1 MIVVTGSTGN
11 IGRSLVE
18 QLVAQG
24 VPVRALTRDPARAG
38 LPVEAEIVRADLSS
52 AASLES
58 VFKGADALFLN
69 LAAAAGANVGDL
81 VAAAVA
87 AGVRRIVL
95 NSSMAVTGVPEDD
108 TAPIAV
114 WHAEAE
120 RAVRESG
127 AEWCFV
133 RGGMYATNAL
143 MWADGIRADGLV
155 RGPFPGA
162 NAAPVHEADL
172 ATIAARALLDPDGT
186 HTGQVYVATGPAG
199 VTFEEQA
206 AAIGR
211 ALGRPEVRFERV
223 PFEEG
228 VVLLEGWG
236 APREFAVD
244 VLRNLE
250 ATVGTEALVTDAVSR
265 VTGRP
270 ARSFEEWAR
279 DHVADFG

>member
-1 MIVVTGSTGN
+1 MIVVTGATGN

-38 LPVEAEIVRADLSS
+38 LPAEAEVVRADLSS
-52 AASLES
+52 TASLEAL
-58 VFKGADALFLN
+58 FKGANALFLN
-69 LAAAAGANVGDL
+69 LAATRGAHIGDL

-120 RAVRESG
+120 RVVRESG

-143 MWADGIRADGLV
+143 MWAAGIRADGLV
-155 RGPFPGA
+155 RGPFPGTT
-162 NAAPVHEADL
+162 AAPVHEADL
-172 ATIAARALLDPDGT
+172 AAIAAHALLDPDGT
-186 HTGQVYVATGPAG
+186 HAGQVYVVTGPAG
-199 VTFEEQA
+199 VTFEEQT

-223 PFEEG
+223 SFEEG
-228 VVLLEGWG
+228 VTLMEGWG
-236 APREFAVD
+236 APREVAED
-244 VLRNLE
+244 VLRNFE
-250 ATVGTEALVTDAVSR
+250 ATVGTEALVTDAVAR

-270 ARSFEEWAR
+270 ARSFDEWAR
-279 DHVADFG
+279 DHAADFR

>member
-1 MIVVTGSTGN
+1 MIVVTGATGN

-38 LPVEAEIVRADLSS
+38 LPEAAEVVRADLS
-52 AASLES
+52 AGQPLEPLLD
-58 VFKGADALFLN
+58 GANGLFLN
-69 LAAAAGANVGDL
+69 LAATRGADVADI

-87 AGVRRIVL
+87 AGVQRIVL

-120 RAVRESG
+120 RLIRESG
-127 AEWCFV
+127 LEWCFV

-143 MWADGIRADGLV
+143 MWADGIRTDGLV
-155 RGPFPGA
+155 RGPFPGTT
-162 NAAPVHEADL
+162 AAPVHEADL
-172 ATIAARALLDPDGT
+172 AEIALRAFLDEDGT
-186 HTGQVYVATGPAG
+186 HTGQVYVVTGPEG
-199 VTFEEQA
+199 ITFEGQA

-223 PFEEG
+223 SFEEG
-228 VVLLEGWG
+228 IALMERHG
-236 APREFAVD
+236 APGPVAED
-244 VLRNLE
+244 VLRNFE
-250 ATVGTEALVTDAVSR
+250 ATVGTEARVTDAVLR
-265 VTGRP
+265 VTGHP

-279 DHVADFG
+279 DHVADFR

>member
-1 MIVVTGSTGN
+1 MIVVTGATGN

-18 QLVAQG
+18 QLVTQG
-24 VPVRALTRDPARAG
+24 VPVRALSRDPARAG
-38 LPVEAEIVRADLSS
+38 LPAEAEVVRADFS
-52 AASLES
+52 AGQPLGPLL
-58 VFKGADALFLN
+58 KGANALFLN
-69 LAAAAGANVGDL
+69 LAATRGTDMADI

-120 RAVRESG
+120 RLIRESG
-127 AEWCFV
+127 LEWCFV

-155 RGPFPGA
+155 RGPFPGTT
-162 NAAPVHEADL
+162 AAPVHEADL
-172 ATIAARALLDPDGT
+172 AEIALRAFLDEDGT
-186 HTGQVYVATGPAG
+186 HVGQVYVTTGPAG
-199 VTFEEQA
+199 LTFEDQT

-211 ALGRPEVRFERV
+211 ALGRPEVRFEQV
-223 PFEEG
+223 SFEEG
-228 VVLLEGWG
+228 VTLMERFG
-236 APREFAVD
+236 APKD
-244 VLRNLE
+244 VAEDILRNFE
-250 ATVGTEALVTDAVSR
+250 ATVGTEALVTDSVER

-270 ARSFEEWAR
+270 ARSFDEWAR
-279 DHVADFG
+279 DHVEDFR